1 MDALGYISAEEVRQ
15 ALRQIYRSDAESN
28 LQNAI
33 LESLSDELRPVDE
46 KGRWKP
52 SPLLVLTVVLLCTLI
67 GAEVQLINLRWIA
80 CGTLNADDA
89 GCLFSGRKIARA

>member
-28 LQNAI
+28 LQNAL
-33 LESLSDELRPVDE
+33 LESLSDELKPIDE

-52 SPLLVLTVVLLCTLI
+52 SPLLVLTVVLLCALLGI
-67 GAEVQLINLRWIA
+67 SIY
-80 CGTLNADDA
+80 
-89 GCLFSGRKIARA
+89 FSVGGR

>member
-1 MDALGYISAEEVRQ
+1 MDALSYISAEEVRQ

-33 LESLSDELRPVDE
+33 LQSLSDELRPVDE

-52 SPLLVLTVVLLCTLI
+52 SPLLVLTVVLLCALVGI
-67 GAEVQLINLRWIA
+67 FIY
-80 CGTLNADDA
+80 
-89 GCLFSGRKIARA
+89 FSVGGR

>member
-28 LQNAI
+28 LQNAL

-52 SPLLVLTVVLLCTLI
+52 SPLLVLTAVLLCALLGI
-67 GAEVQLINLRWIA
+67 FIY
-80 CGTLNADDA
+80 
-89 GCLFSGRKIARA
+89 FSVGGR

>member
-28 LQNAI
+28 LQNTL

-52 SPLLVLTVVLLCTLI
+52 SPLLVLTVVLLCALVGI
-67 GAEVQLINLRWIA
+67 FIY
-80 CGTLNADDA
+80 
-89 GCLFSGRKIARA
+89 FSVGGR